1 MKIAYFLD
9 IPKGLGGAGNLLLQQ
24 AVLMSEIHDV
34 MVVIPSDKEGNYNI
48 EYANRCEKYQVPY
61 TYIAYKTAY
70 AFSLIDFTAAMKCVY
85 EIEKFA
91 VKEQIDFFHSVQLN
105 IAVEY
110 VSRKMDIPHLMDI
123 YQLEK
128 EEFKLCLEDIYP
140 HYHLCDSLLYSN
152 RWSRELGIESRC
164 IRPVALLDKIRRK
177 DSYIQKKI
185 KILMLGSLCKRKNQ
199 LTAIKAIEKCSHYC
213 EIELHI
219 AGEFDNNYSKE
230 CFQYVEEHDLKERIF
245 FHGFVSDVECLL
257 ENSDCLLCS
266 SVDESFPSSIV
277 EAVTYDLTII
287 STPVAGVPELFINK
301 KNSFI
306 SQDFTYQSISKCIL
320 ECREFYK
327 NEKIRDIHSN
337 AEKTWLDNFDRKM
350 VRKQIDKY
358 YQDIMINRNEI
369 DLLPFLKM
377 EKLVS
382 PINYLLKGVN
392 DMGEKWIYEK
402 DLYYTVIKKNLDGK
416 KLYIWGAGTRGKV
429 AYEIIR
435 RICPQAQVL
444 AFIDTYKEGS
454 YLNIPIVKF
463 ESVSINIDYIYCI
476 SFAFGASVVIEYLTD
491 KGLQMN
497 KQIWKIP

>member
-24 AVLMSEIHDV
+24 AVLMSSIHNV
-34 MVVIPSDKEGNYNI
+34 IVVIPSDKEGNYNI
-48 EYANRCEKYQVPY
+48 EYAKRCKKYKISY
-61 TYIAYKTAY
+61 TCIVYKTAY
-70 AFSLIDFTAAMKCVY
+70 AFSLIDFSTAMKSVD

-110 VSRKMDIPHLMDI
+110 VSRKMNIPHLMDI

-152 RWSRELGIESRC
+152 RWSQELSIESRC
-164 IRPVALLDKIRRK
+164 IRPVALLDKIRKK
-177 DSYIQKKI
+177 DSYIRKKL
-185 KILMLGSLCKRKNQ
+185 KILMLGSVCERKNQ
-199 LTAIKAIEKCSHYC
+199 LEAIKAIEKCSFEC
-213 EIELHI
+213 EVELHI
-219 AGEFDNNYSKE
+219 AGEFDNNYGKK
-230 CFQYVEEHDLKERIF
+230 CIQYVEKYDLKKIVF

-287 STPVAGVPELFINK
+287 STPVAGVPELFIDK

-306 SQDFTYQSISKCIL
+306 SLDFTYQSISECIL
-320 ECREFYK
+320 ECVNFYRNGEIK
-327 NEKIRDIHSN
+327 NIHVN
-337 AEKTWLDNFDRKM
+337 AEKTWSENFDRKI
-350 VRKQIDKY
+350 VREQIDAY
-358 YQDIMINRNEI
+358 YQDIIISKNKI
-369 DLLPFLKM
+369 DLLPFSKI
-377 EKLVS
+377 EKLVR
-382 PINYLLKGVN
+382 PVNYLLRSVN
-392 DMGEKWIYEK
+392 DKGEKWIYGK
-402 DLYYTVIKKNLDGK
+402 DLYYTIIKKNLDEK

-429 AYEIIR
+429 AYEIIK
-435 RICPQAQVL
+435 RICPKAQVL

-454 YLNIPIVKF
+454 YLGIPIVKV
-463 ESVSINIDYIYCI
+463 ENINIKIDYFYCI
-476 SFAFGASVVIEYLTD
+476 SFAFGISTAIQYLTD
-491 KGLQMN
+491 KGLQIN
-497 KQIWKIP
+497 RQIWKMP